1 MSVKTIIGQAATGE
15 NFFPRPE
22 ITKLF
27 WDRIKSGNNILI
39 AAPRRVGKTSLMK
52 HFRDCPNENYELI
65 YTITQSVNNGNEF
78 FKKLF
83 KEIITLLNTKD
94 KYKIHLKRFLESK
107 KFTSLTSQGIS
118 FESIDADYFND
129 FKNAINLIDLK
140 EVRLILLI
148 DEISE
153 TVENIIKDEGE
164 RNAIIFLEQNREI
177 RQLSEVENKIQFVY
191 TGSIGLENI
200 VGKINA
206 AKTIN
211 DLYSLDVPPLKKP
224 QAKELIGKITEGS
237 EISLDDDA
245 IDYIL
250 KRIAWFIPYYIQIII
265 DEIDKIPDIEN
276 RPVLEK
282 DIDEAFNKALSKK
295 SYFQPWFER
304 LRTAY
309 KSDEFNF
316 AKSVLNHT
324 AENGKIDK
332 NVVYDYAVKYK
343 LESLYIDI
351 MNSLKHDGY
360 IVLAENN
367 KFYRFNSPLLQTWW
381 SQNIAF

>member
-1 MSVKTIIGQAATGE
+1 MSVNTIIGQAATGD
-15 NFFPRPE
+15 NFFPRPDT
-22 ITKLF
+22 TKLF

-52 HFRDCPNENYELI
+52 HFKDKPEENFELI
-65 YTITQSVNNGNEF
+65 YIITESINNGNEF

-83 KEIITLLNTKD
+83 KEIVSLLKSAD
-94 KYKIHLKRFLESK
+94 KYKTHFKRLLDSK
-107 KFTSLTSQGIS
+107 TISSISTQGIS
-118 FESIDADYFND
+118 FDSVDTDYFD
-129 FKNAINLIDLK
+129 EFKKAMKLIDMK
-140 EVRLILLI
+140 DEKLILLI
-148 DEISE
+148 DEFSQ

-164 RNAIIFLEQNREI
+164 RKAIIFLEQNREI
-177 RQLSEVENKIQFVY
+177 RQLYDIENKIQFVY
-191 TGSIGLENI
+191 AGSIGLENI

-211 DLYSLDVPPLKKP
+211 DLYSLDVPPLKHT
-224 QAKELIGKITEGS
+224 QAKELISKITDGS
-237 EISLDDDA
+237 ELSLDNDA
-245 IDYIL
+245 LDYIL

-265 DEIDKIPDIEN
+265 DEIDRISDIEN

-282 DIDEAFNKALSKK
+282 DIDEAFNNALSRKT
-295 SYFQPWFER
+295 YFQPWFNR

-309 KSDEFNF
+309 KGDEFNF

-324 AENGKIDK
+324 AENAKIDK
-332 NVVYDYAVKYK
+332 NVVHDFAVKYN

-351 MNSLKHDGY
+351 INSLKHDGY

-367 KFYRFNSPLLQTWW
+367 KFYRFNSPLLQAWW
-381 SQNIAF
+381 NQNIAF